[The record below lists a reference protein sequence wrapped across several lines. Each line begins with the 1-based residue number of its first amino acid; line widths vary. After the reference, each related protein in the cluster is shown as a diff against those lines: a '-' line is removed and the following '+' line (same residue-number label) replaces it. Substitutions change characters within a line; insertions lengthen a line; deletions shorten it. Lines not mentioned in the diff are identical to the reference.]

1 MHTHASVQRGA
12 DGSASLVLAVTDAG
26 RGMTQQEAAAC
37 FTAGQAAAPDFG
49 GGTGL
54 GLYSASAAPLALRFR
69 HLCSRV
75 PCLTVSNAFARLMG
89 GSLTV
94 QSEPGKGSTFELR
107 VPIRILPPEEAAEA
121 AEAASEVMT
130 GEAAAAAAAAAA
142 VAAAEA
148 QRSRTVSASTA
159 AAAPV
164 VAASRVAAPC
174 SPPATPTR
182 HRFHVLI
189 ADDHQLNLRLFTRLL
204 QMHDFVVT
212 AVGDGGAAL
221 AALQASFAPPPPPG
235 AAAAQAAQP
244 PPFDVAVLDMDM
256 PVLRGTQVAAAFRT
270 FEAGVHLSASMR
282 LPIFALTANVLEEHA
297 AECIQAGC
305 VALAVSCVCVVRS
318 CDENLLTRFV
328 HFTGWTRSWRSLFA
342 QLMWRCCARTQR
354 RTRSIARSRRKLR
367 PPLSRSRLTRRRR
380 RLKRRRCARPRRTP
394 CWVCMLWPNSSGA
407 TRRRRGAARLL

>member
-1 MHTHASVQRGA
+1 MFAVLLLSRALTLIHTTPQTTNACKFSSGAPVHTHASVQRGA

-107 VPIRILPPEEAAEA
+107 VPVRILPPEEAAEA
-121 AEAASEVMT
+121 AEAAAEVMT
-130 GEAAAAAAAAAA
+130 GEAGAAAAAAAAAE
-142 VAAAEA
+142 AAEA
-148 QRSRTVSASTA
+148 QRNRTASASTA

-164 VAASRVAAPC
+164 VTASRVAAPC

-204 QMHDFVVT
+204 QMHDFLVT
-212 AVGDGGAAL
+212 AVADGGAAL
-221 AALQASFAPPPPPG
+221 AALQASFAPPPPG
-235 AAAAQAAQP
+235 AAAAQPPQP

-270 FEAGVHLSASMR
+270 FEAGVRPSASMR

-305 VALAVSCVCVVRS
+305 VARVASCVC
-318 CDENLLTRFV
+318 FV
-328 HFTGWTRSWRSLFA
+328 PCSIGRRILA
-342 QLMWRCCARTQR
+342 QR
-354 RTRSIARSRRKLR
+354 
-367 PPLSRSRLTRRRR
+367 
-380 RLKRRRCARPRRTP
+380 
-394 CWVCMLWPNSSGA
+394 
-407 TRRRRGAARLL
+407 